1 MELLSHV
8 VLFTVSMKN
17 YKVLESICDKLK
29 SWGIDPLILLK
40 AIGIFLIIVVLVILF
55 IKFPVLFGVLLIM
68 AVWVAAIMLIYLMI
82 DSYERSSN

>member
-1 MELLSHV
+1 
-8 VLFTVSMKN
+8 MKTFIKN
-17 YKVLESICDKLK
+17 LCDKLDD
-29 SWGIDPLILLK
+29 WGIDPITLAK